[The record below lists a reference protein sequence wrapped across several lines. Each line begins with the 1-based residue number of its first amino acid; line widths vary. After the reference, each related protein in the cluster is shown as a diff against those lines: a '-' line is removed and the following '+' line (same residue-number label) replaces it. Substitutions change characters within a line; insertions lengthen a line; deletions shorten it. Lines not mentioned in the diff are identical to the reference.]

1 MYKFLIYISY
11 SYSIPIGKPLQE
23 EIERRGYKVYWFS
36 DLENTKHYFSENE
49 KILNTVEEVLTYDPD
64 IVLTATD
71 NVAHF
76 FPGIKVQIFHGF
88 LSNKR
93 QEMNAHFKIRG
104 FFDLYTSQGPSTT
117 EIFQQLAKKHGYFEV
132 IETGWSKVDP
142 LFPIVQ
148 KSITEK
154 PIILISSTFTTS
166 LSLAKN
172 DFVYEEI
179 KRLSQTGKYQFL
191 CVMHPKL
198 EDEIKLK
205 FKNLENEN
213 FSYFD
218 TTDLIPLFRKADL
231 MFSDT
236 TSAIVEFLLQ
246 EKPVVTFRT
255 KKPFEHLIN
264 VTEVSEIENAINLAL
279 TKPENVMKA
288 IRDYIEW
295 THPYFDGKSSERV
308 IDASISFFNKDKSHL
323 KSKPWN
329 LVRKYKIR
337 KLLKYYKFW

>member
-49 KILNTVEEVLTYDPD
+49 KILNTVEEVLTYNPD

-172 DFVYEEI
+172 NFVYEEI

-279 TKPENVMKA
+279 TKPKNVMKA